1 MEERKE
7 SQEPTLSEVMDNIG
21 DLFEKFVDEWN
32 KLVKLEKENLAWLE
46 KVKRGE
52 V

>member
-1 MEERKE
+1 MEERNK
-7 SQEPTLSEVMDNIG
+7 SQETLSEVMDNIG
-21 DLFEKFVDEWN
+21 DLFEKFVTEWN

>member
-1 MEERKE
+1 M
-7 SQEPTLSEVMDNIG
+7 SEVMDNIG
-21 DLFEKFVDEWN
+21 DLMEKFVEEWN
-32 KLVKLEKENLAWLE
+32 KLVKLEKENLSWLE